1 MLMRTSEC
9 PLWYLTYR
17 TEEQEIMGLT
27 RALLLVLSR
36 NLSRVESDDTTRAIN
51 GGLQSDYRRD
61 VMCAVARVARMSDRY
76 KQTNWT
82 LPQHNQTNRTLPNQ

>member
-36 NLSRVESDDTTRAIN
+36 NLSCGV
-51 GGLQSDYRRD
+51 RRHD
-61 VMCAVARVARMSDRY
+61 ARNQR
-76 KQTNWT
+76 WT
-82 LPQHNQTNRTLPNQ
+82 AK